1 MKTVKFPDDF
11 VKLDHD
17 VIPGAIQFLYT
28 YKNSN
33 TNEMISVI
41 GGGIDSV
48 PIHGDGVRTFEMWDT
63 QNMDDP
69 RGYMTK
75 EEIQEWLDNHP
86 IEGE

>member
-11 VKLDHD
+11 VKLHHE
-17 VIPGAIQFLYT
+17 VIPMAVQFLYT
-28 YKNSN
+28 YKNSD
-33 TNEMISVI
+33 TNEMISIVS
-41 GGGIDSV
+41 GGYSL
-48 PIHGDGVRTFEMWDT
+48 HGDGVRTFEMWDT
-63 QNMDDP
+63 KNMDDP

>member
-17 VIPGAIQFLYT
+17 VIPGAVQFLYT

-41 GGGIDSV
+41 GGGIA
-48 PIHGDGVRTFEMWDT
+48 IHGDGVRTFEMWDT

-86 IEGE
+86 IEGV